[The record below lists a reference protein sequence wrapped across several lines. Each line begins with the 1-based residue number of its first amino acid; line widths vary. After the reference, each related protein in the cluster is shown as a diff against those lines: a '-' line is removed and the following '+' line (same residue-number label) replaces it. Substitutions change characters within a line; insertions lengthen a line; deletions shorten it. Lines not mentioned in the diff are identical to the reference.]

1 MKTIAVLGATG
12 AQGGGLVR
20 AILSDPQGGFQ
31 VRALVRDP
39 KGEKAVEL
47 ARLGAEIVQADFD
60 DLNSL
65 KQAFAGAYGAYCM
78 TDFSL
83 TATPEQDIART
94 AKMAEAASDAGLK
107 HVVWSTLED
116 AREIVPLDDDRV
128 PTLMG
133 KYKLPQADGKAEGN
147 KEFVK
152 RGVPTTF
159 MLTSFYWDNF
169 VQFSMGPVRGPDGVL
184 TLTMPMG
191 DSKLPGIAAI
201 DIGKCAYGIF
211 KQGEPYIGKT
221 VGIAGGHNKVQEIA
235 DGYSKI
241 LGEPVRYYAMPIEQF
256 RALGFPGVE
265 ITANTLQLY
274 RDFED
279 RYCGLR
285 SLDESRKLNP
295 EIQSLDDWFA
305 VNKAAIKALV

>member
-20 AILSDPQGGFQ
+20 AILADPDGGFQ

-39 KGEKAVEL
+39 NSEKAAEL
-47 ARLGAEIVQADFD
+47 ERLGAEVVQADFD
-60 DLNSL
+60 DLASL
-65 KQAFAGAYGAYCM
+65 KKAFAGAYGAYCM
-78 TDFSL
+78 TDFGL
-83 TATPEQDIART
+83 TATPEQDIERT
-94 AKMAEAASDAGLK
+94 ARMAEAASDAGLK
-107 HVVWSTLED
+107 HVIWSTLED

-147 KEFVK
+147 KEFIK

-169 VQFSMGPVRGPDGVL
+169 VNFGMGPMRGEDGVL
-184 TLTMPMG
+184 TLTMPMD

-211 KQGEPYIGKT
+211 KQGEAYIGKT

-235 DGYSKI
+235 DGYAKL
-241 LGEPVRYYAMPIEQF
+241 LGEPVRYYAIPIEDL

-279 RYCGLR
+279 RYCGNRNLE
-285 SLDESRKLNP
+285 ESRALNP
-295 EIQSLDDWFA
+295 EIQTLDDWFA
-305 VNKAAIKALV
+305 ANAAAIKAQV